1 MTELLIRRRK
11 GMSSLKEMP
20 VLQDGPPPGGFPAVR
35 YARKI
40 PNSGPGGVAVF
51 LVSAAVI
58 SYGFYQVGQG
68 NMKRRALKQEKYEA
82 RKAILPFIQA
92 EEDARF
98 LRDRQKFLDEEAE
111 IMANVPGWKVG
122 ASVYNSERWRA
133 PASIRIYADY
143 Q

>member
-1 MTELLIRRRK
+1 
-11 GMSSLKEMP
+11 MSFCRGDTAYWLGAIEGR
-20 VLQDGPPPGGFPAVR
+20 VLPLPAPLTMRVADGHTCR
-35 YARKI
+35 L
-40 PNSGPGGVAVF
+40 GV
-51 LVSAAVI
+51 
-58 SYGFYQVGQG
+58 
-68 NMKRRALKQEKYEA
+68 MALKQEKYEA